1 LNIQKG
7 TVWHTY
13 TMQCPNIKLSN
24 RMIKDVMHSGIFLSA
39 FDYKK
44 DFYFFDGNHLKIS
57 HLEFD
62 FNPDVT
68 GLKVTGLP
76 FDKKHAACDF
86 TLYSVHILINKILSQ
101 AKILQA
107 EGTFYSEHVFFALKP
122 FFLGPEDN
130 QKAIIPVMSI
140 YDNGIAQV
148 NFIDLIDYSN
158 TLGEFIRD
166 NVNYP
171 FIKLNS
177 ITCPIEYAINY
188 INFDNKI
195 SPLLR
200 RIMDYRY
207 KQELK
212 DNLLKNSEP
221 LTYGEQSLNGNYVD
235 YMKFSNVKHS
245 LSDIARNI
253 VAIMYS
259 HIIKIS
265 PREFLLGLEVNKY
278 YSGWQGKPNIFILE
292 HDNQKTKSSLN
303 RASNKRMINALL
315 SKTMGLYQDNIP
327 LHYED
332 YRMFDDFNYFSA
344 QGVSLSILTS
354 KSLKQLNLSNGFT
367 VDNFKWDNLVKSD
380 LREIVSFFYEGTIYK
395 INNINENIELA
406 QIKKEIFEFE
416 EWLRQTSRRSG
427 EIHNYALSLLEHN
440 DIKQSRKS
448 IDSLIKSKMEVIK
461 IQETESSDKANNNL
475 TLIFGL
481 IATTS
486 ISPILVKP
494 AFEYFAFNDLLKG
507 TAYYNFIDGIYFIAS
522 IILVYLLIIIINRK

>member
-1 LNIQKG
+1 MNIQKG

-13 TMQCPNIKLSN
+13 TMQCPNIKLSR
-24 RMIKDVMHSGIFLSA
+24 RMIKDVMHSRIFLSA
-39 FDYKK
+39 FDYTKNL
-44 DFYFFDGNHLKIS
+44 YYFDGDRLKKS
-57 HLEFD
+57 RLD
-62 FNPDVT
+62 FQFNTDVT

-86 TLYSVHILINKILSQ
+86 TLYSTHILINKILSQ
-101 AKILQA
+101 NKILQA
-107 EGTFYSEHVFFALKP
+107 DGTFYSDYVFFALKP
-122 FFLGPEDN
+122 FFLGSDDN
-130 QKAIIPVMSI
+130 QKIIIPVISI
-140 YDNGIAQV
+140 YENGIAQV
-148 NFIDLIDYSN
+148 NFIDLNDYSN
-158 TLGEFIRD
+158 TLNEFIRD

-171 FIKLNS
+171 FTRPHS
-177 ITCPIEYAINY
+177 IICPIEYAVTY
-188 INFDNKI
+188 LSFDNKI
-195 SPLLR
+195 SPLFR
-200 RIMDYRY
+200 RLLDYRY
-207 KQELK
+207 YREVKRT
-212 DNLLKNSEP
+212 LLNNSEP
-221 LTYGEQSLNGNYVD
+221 LEYGERSLNGNYVD
-235 YMKFSNVKHS
+235 YMKFSNVKHG
-245 LSDIARNI
+245 LGDIARTI
-253 VAIMYS
+253 VALVYS

-265 PREFLLGLEVNKY
+265 PREFLLGLDVNKY

-303 RASNKRMINALL
+303 WLANKRMINALL

-327 LHYED
+327 LRYED

-344 QGVSLSILTS
+344 QGVSLSMLTS
-354 KSLKQLNLSNGFT
+354 KSLKQLNLSSGFT

-395 INNINENIELA
+395 INNINKNIELA

-427 EIHNYALSLLEHN
+427 EIHNYALSLFEHN

-448 IDSLIKSKMEVIK
+448 IDSLIKSKMELIK
-461 IQETESSDKANNNL
+461 IQETESSDKANKNL

-494 AFEYFAFNDLLKG
+494 AFEYFKLDDCLRG
-507 TAYYNFIDGIYFIAS
+507 TVFYDFIDAIYFVIS
-522 IILVYLLIIIINRK
+522 ISLVYLLIKILNKK